1 MSYRIKKISSE
12 KLGTHYG
19 VFVNETLIHYEFSR
33 SAAEKVLKAVGSGT
47 PLYDLLFEQINNF
60 CSLKFSEELNTANK
74 EIEKL
79 KSKLDSLQRD
89 SAKNKKSEIDP
100 LASSELT
107 KKHSLSDVEAKELST
122 LLKDVESKRFTYSS
136 ELSNYIKR
144 YNLGSKYPN
153 ISGIV
158 TMQNSSDTWNF
169 NGGFPRNIYRIVCQE
184 LGLVDKG
191 TSSKAID
198 FLSYK
203 QLSV

>member
-184 LGLVDKG
+184 LDLVDKG

-198 FLSYK
+198 FLYYK